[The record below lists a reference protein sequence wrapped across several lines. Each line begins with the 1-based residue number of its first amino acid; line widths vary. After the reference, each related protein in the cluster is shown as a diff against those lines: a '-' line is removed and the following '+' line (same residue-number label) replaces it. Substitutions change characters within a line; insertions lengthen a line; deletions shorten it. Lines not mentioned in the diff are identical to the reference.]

1 MSNIPIALTV
11 NGEPV
16 TLHVSP
22 WRTLVQVLREDL
34 MLTGTKETCA
44 AGLCGACTVLV
55 DGEPVS
61 SCIKFAFQVRGRHI
75 TTIEGVAG
83 PEALA
88 PLQEAF
94 ITHGA
99 IQCGYCTPG
108 MILMAKAALD
118 RRPDLTEPE
127 IRHALEGNT
136 CRCTGYVKILDAVL
150 AVARSSKRLTS

>member
-1 MSNIPIALTV
+1 MTNIPITFTV

>member
-1 MSNIPIALTV
+1 MTTIAVAFTV

-16 TLHVSP
+16 ALQIP
-22 WRTLVQVLREDL
+22 PGRTLAQVLREDL
-34 MLTGTKETCA
+34 LLTGTKETCG

-61 SCIKFAFQVRGRHI
+61 SCIKFAFQVRGRRI

-83 PEALA
+83 PQTLA

-94 ITHGA
+94 IAHGA

-118 RRPDLTEPE
+118 RRPDLTEAE
-127 IRHALEGNT
+127 IRHALEGNI

-150 AVARSSKRLTS
+150 AVVQGREVRHA

>member
-1 MSNIPIALTV
+1 MTSIPIEFTV
-11 NGEPV
+11 NGEAV
-16 TLHVSP
+16 ALHVPP
-22 WRTLVQVLREDL
+22 WRTLAQVLREDL
-34 MLTGTKETCA
+34 LLTGTKETCG

-61 SCIKFAFQVRGRHI
+61 SCIKLAFQVRGRQI

-83 PEALA
+83 AGVLA

-94 ITHGA
+94 VAHGA

-118 RRPDLTEPE
+118 RQPDLTEAE
-127 IRHALEGNT
+127 IRHALEGNI

-150 AVARSSKRLTS
+150 AVVQAHKLTS

>member
-1 MSNIPIALTV
+1 MTSIPIEFTV
-11 NGEPV
+11 NGEPM
-16 TLHVSP
+16 TLHVPP

-34 MLTGTKETCA
+34 LLTGTKETCG

-61 SCIKFAFQVRGRHI
+61 SCIKFAFQVRGRSI
-75 TTIEGVAG
+75 TTIEGVAA

-94 ITHGA
+94 ISHGA

-118 RRPDLTEPE
+118 RQPHLTESE
-127 IRHALEGNT
+127 IRHALDGNI
-136 CRCTGYVKILDAVL
+136 CRCTGYVKILEAVL
-150 AVARSSKRLTS
+150 AVALSTRKLTS